1 MWERWPDAGRRAAGS
16 GRVARARG
24 PAGAHPPA
32 RARGTG
38 VHRPAKGTFATFER
52 ARAGRGRG
60 GDPASGASSAC
71 PAQPGRMAAA
81 QRNAGAGE
89 ERRGRGA
96 GAPPT
101 GGASRSWGVMERC
114 SWPHGNSPG
123 TPVLRGRGGGRV
135 KGISGIGQLD
145 WEMPRV
151 PNCLSRGPSG
161 DPGRKPSGAQA
172 WREPPGRDEELSRSS
187 EPLAPRPVQGALSSL
202 VGEERDCPL
211 PRPQL
216 LSPA

>member
-1 MWERWPDAGRRAAGS
+1 MCAPGEGPGGPDRALPARAPEAAPGARWERRPDAGRRHAGS

-52 ARAGRGRG
+52 ARTRRGRG

-89 ERRGRGA
+89 EQRGLGA
-96 GAPPT
+96 GCPAHR
-101 GGASRSWGVMERC
+101 GGLSELGCDGKMFIATWQQPGDSC
-114 SWPHGNSPG
+114 SSPG
-123 TPVLRGRGGGRV
+123 PRRRQGWRGFQGPGSWTGRCHGGRAA
-135 KGISGIGQLD
+135 
-145 WEMPRV
+145 
-151 PNCLSRGPSG
+151 CLEGHLGTLGGSPQAHK
-161 DPGRKPSGAQA
+161 PGGSPQEGM
-172 WREPPGRDEELSRSS
+172 RS
-187 EPLAPRPVQGALSSL
+187 
-202 VGEERDCPL
+202 
-211 PRPQL
+211 
-216 LSPA
+216 